1 MRSAARWPISRPL
14 SERRRLTR
22 DRSRSSSRPMRPG
35 YEIIVQGNNLRLR
48 DGFLGLANVT
58 LIHGAAGPMLVDT
71 GGYVTR
77 GALVAALAARGLAPA
92 DISVV
97 FLTHLHFDH
106 AHNIDLFARAKVL
119 VSRAEWDY
127 AKRPDDGDLF
137 MPWGIHAQLEQ
148 HDLDLIEGE
157 GEVAHGITY
166 FPAPGHTPGSFAIGL
181 ETDRLGTV
189 VIAGDAI
196 KYAKEAINAACDM
209 AFGGAAAGTRSIE
222 RILAMAD
229 RIVPGHFPELI
240 RTEKGITWTEA
251 AEFPL
256 VIR

>member
-1 MRSAARWPISRPL
+1 MSP
-14 SERRRLTR
+14 
-22 DRSRSSSRPMRPG
+22 D
-35 YEIIVQGNNLRLR
+35 YEIIVHGNNLRLR

-77 GALVAALAARGLAPA
+77 STLVAALAQRGLVPA
-92 DISVV
+92 DIKVV
-97 FLTHLHFDH
+97 FLSHLHFDH
-106 AHNIDLFARAKVL
+106 AHNIDLFRRAKVL

-127 AKRPDDGDLF
+127 ARRPSDDDLF
-137 MPWGIHAQLEQ
+137 MPWGIHDQLEK

-157 GEVAHGITY
+157 GQVTDRVTF
-166 FPAPGHTPGSFAIGL
+166 FPAPGHTPGSFAVAL
-181 ETDRLGTV
+181 ATDRHGTV

-209 AFGGAAAGTRSIE
+209 VFDSAAAGTRSIE

-240 RTEKGITWTEA
+240 RTETGVTWTDA
-251 AEFPL
+251 AEFSL
-256 VIR
+256 LIR